1 MKMLHWEWQ
10 WLAWKRKKK
19 DECVRGIITHLL
31 PDHQRNK
38 AHLPGWQKLQKTNY
52 SGSDA
57 LKEEKKNYM
66 RRGIEKNGTQQ
77 DTSKKTV

>member
-1 MKMLHWEWQ
+1 
-10 WLAWKRKKK
+10 
-19 DECVRGIITHLL
+19 LL